1 MIYSYDVEWNTRE
14 CNIVIVWDETWGNS
28 TIYSYNS
35 MIYSYDVEWNTRGC
49 KYSSD
54 IGWMSNLFNL
64 LHFSMSKYNN
74 VKDQQVSLTLILWPS
89 RFFTLNNFISTMSVC
104 IDNQSFTNN
113 KMEGLIRWDT
123 GRYRTVRTVHTTV
136 LCRTVQTTGT
146 LECTGTALSLS
157 LSL

>member
-1 MIYSYDVEWNTRE
+1 M
-14 CNIVIVWDETWGNS
+14 ETQRWG
-28 TIYSYNS
+28 NS

-146 LECTGTALSLS
+146 LECTYWYCSLSLS
-157 LSL
+157 LSSSL